1 MYFNYMSIIL
11 LILPNINKRPIKMP
25 EKGHL
30 KAIFPALNLQCM
42 PYQCG
47 TGCESSDSPGVKNIS
62 HIRCSDEA
70 SRWYG
75 FECGLAFCT
84 YKSEIK
90 QKMSIY
96 KMKICTSHSVF
107 MQYDRHIPAHP
118 NIAEINVAKCLNSP
132 FISRILSAKHEEL
145 KINAMIINTVYK
157 VIFAPCIFWP
167 SHTRKHSQETVMF
180 G

>member
-1 MYFNYMSIIL
+1 MSIIL

-30 KAIFPALNLQCM
+30 KAIFPALNMQCM

-90 QKMSIY
+90 QKMSYLQNENMHLTQCFYAI
-96 KMKICTSHSVF
+96 
-107 MQYDRHIPAHP
+107 
-118 NIAEINVAKCLNSP
+118 
-132 FISRILSAKHEEL
+132 
-145 KINAMIINTVYK
+145 
-157 VIFAPCIFWP
+157 
-167 SHTRKHSQETVMF
+167 
-180 G
+180 